1 MATGIFSLN
10 RVYKRQFQNVKDKNF
25 TSWPE
30 GAIEGYWGGGLTPPS
45 TVLASIDRLEF
56 STETVTSVGNLPTTR
71 AAQGTISAPFFGYFG
86 GGAPTVTAITKI
98 DYATNAASL
107 LNAVLPAARGWLAG
121 TSNKGSYG
129 YFAGGA
135 PSPTAPNAGSSN
147 ITRLNFSTET
157 VQSLSTPINRNR
169 YKFSAF
175 SSTNFGYFNGGSSDP
190 NLISAIDR
198 IDFATESVKKIAA
211 NLSAGADSTVS
222 FASAANGYV
231 NDGYIGFLQ
240 RLQFENETLTT
251 LPAVASSASGGRAA
265 VSSFSYGFYAGTPS
279 TIQKFDFSA
288 ETAVTSANLL
298 AVRNLA
304 AAVYGG
310 QSVGN

>member
-10 RVYKRQFQNVKDKNF
+10 KVYKRQFQNVKDKNF

-45 TVLASIDRLEF
+45 TVLSSIDRLEF
-56 STETVTSVGNLPTTR
+56 STETVTSVGNLPTGR

-86 GGAPTVTAITKI
+86 GGAPTVTEINKI
-98 DYATNAASL
+98 DYATNATSVL
-107 LNAVLPAARGWLAG
+107 SAVLPAARGWLAG
-121 TSNKGSYG
+121 ITNKGSYG

-175 SSTNFGYFNGGSSDP
+175 SSTNFGYFNAGVSDP
-190 NLISAIDR
+190 NPISSIDR
-198 IDFATESVKKIAA
+198 IDYSTESVKFVA
-211 NLSAGADSTVS
+211 NLPVGAPQNTS

-231 NDGYIGFLQ
+231 NDGYSGFLQ
-240 RLQFENETLTT
+240 RLQFANETLTT
-251 LPAVASSASGGRAA
+251 LPAVASSAFGGRAA
-265 VSSFSYGFYAGTPS
+265 VSSFSYGFYAGTPT

-288 ETAVTSANLL
+288 ETAVTGANLL

-310 QSVGN
+310 QSV

>member
-1 MATGIFSLN
+1 MPQGVFSLKK
-10 RVYKRQFQNVKDKNF
+10 VYKRQYQNVKDLNF
-25 TSWPE
+25 TGWPE

-45 TVLASIDRLEF
+45 TILTSIDKLDF
-56 STETVTSVGNLPTTR
+56 STETVAPAGNLPTAR

-107 LNAVLPAARGWLAG
+107 LSAVLPAARGWLAG

-147 ITRLNFSTET
+147 ITRLDFSTET
-157 VQSLSTPINRNR
+157 VRDLGTPIGRNR
-169 YKFSAF
+169 YRFSAF
-175 SSTNFGYFNGGSSDP
+175 SNTNFAYFNAGVSDP
-190 NLISAIDR
+190 NPISSIDR
-198 IDFATESVKKIAA
+198 IDYATESVKVVA
-211 NLSAGADSTVS
+211 NLPVGAPQNTS
-222 FASAANGYV
+222 FASAANGYIT
-231 NDGYIGFLQ
+231 DGYIGFLQ

-251 LPAVASSASGGRAA
+251 LPAVASSASGGKAA

-288 ETAVTSANLL
+288 ETAAAGANLS
-298 AVRNLA
+298 ATRNLA
-304 AAVYGG
+304 AAVFGG
-310 QSVGN
+310 QSV